1 MRNPYNHIIP
11 AWKIRRS
18 DGLFSTGGR
27 WPNFNEKG
35 KIWYNRGGLT
45 SHVNSVVHDRFSSEV
60 YFDCEVV
67 EYEVLHNAVGK
78 MTVGEY
84 VKDRIAAKEKRED
97 EKESRLEAVRKEK
110 RREQWLELKDEF
122 E

>member
-1 MRNPYNHIIP
+1 MSSYNHTIP
-11 AWKIRRS
+11 AWKVRRRS

-27 WPNFNEKG
+27 WVRFNEKG

-45 SHVNSVVHDRFSSEV
+45 SHVNCVVFDSFSNEQ

-78 MTVGEY
+78 MTVAEY
-84 VKDRIAAKEKRED
+84 VEDRIAAKEEREN
-97 EKESRLEAVRKEK
+97 EKESRLEAARKEK
-110 RREQWLELKDEF
+110 RRKQWLELKDEF